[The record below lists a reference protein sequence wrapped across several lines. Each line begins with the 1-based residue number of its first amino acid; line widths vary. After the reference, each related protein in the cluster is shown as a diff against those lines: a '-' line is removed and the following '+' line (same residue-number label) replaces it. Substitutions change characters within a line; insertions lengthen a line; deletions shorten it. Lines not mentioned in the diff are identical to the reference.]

1 MPLVP
6 SMKEMNAGVIG
17 APSANEMSTGVNFGV
32 PNANEMSIGVR
43 SQLLL
48 PKRHKR
54 SDELPFF
61 ISLYFFHETHKR
73 NRFFL
78 YYQKYKT
85 HTLGIYLIKL

>member
-17 APSANEMSTGVNFGV
+17 VPSANEMSTGVKFGV
-32 PNANEMSIGVR
+32 PNANEVSIGVR

-54 SDELPFF
+54 SDKL
-61 ISLYFFHETHKR
+61 
-73 NRFFL
+73 RFFYVIFHL
-78 YYQKYKT
+78 KGSEPVTLVPNFSHVYYISSMFQK
-85 HTLGIYLIKL
+85 

>member
-17 APSANEMSTGVNFGV
+17 APS
-32 PNANEMSIGVR
+32 ANEMSIGVR

-54 SDELPFF
+54 SDELPF
-61 ISLYFFHETHKR
+61 LLVYTFFTKLIKETA
-73 NRFFL
+73 FL